1 MYILK
6 LFMIRGLRQAALLM
20 AFTSALPSLLPAQ
33 ATAVGSPSVAYV
45 FDAPTNS
52 IRPLIG
58 VAGSSFLGDPSLT
71 GLQFAAVAP
80 NGVAAIA
87 AWGDRL
93 EWIADLSNYP
103 QSSSV
108 IGGAIAS
115 PDQILWDRK
124 SSSVVVFSSS
134 GGQLQ
139 FIQLAGGAPALQNAV
154 LPDSCLGSVK
164 LLAADAANG
173 IAAVACT
180 PSPDAPDSQSLFF
193 LQTDSSSR
201 LVQTPDAPVSAAFAE
216 DGSFYIAGRN
226 STIAVVANSATDS
239 NAQLLFSEPDAPN
252 GASAILVQSAA
263 QLLYSADS
271 AQRRIRVYDLGSFS
285 KVDDLPLDW
294 LPMQFQPFPSNSFLI
309 NTRKASEP
317 MILLQTAP
325 KRTLLFVPAGE

>member
-1 MYILK
+1 
-6 LFMIRGLRQAALLM
+6 MIRGLHQAALLI
-20 AFTSALPSLLPAQ
+20 AFASALPSLLPAQ
-33 ATAVGSPSVAYV
+33 ATAVSGPSVAYV
-45 FDAPTNS
+45 FDAPTSS

-87 AWGDRL
+87 AWGDRV
-93 EWIADLSNYP
+93 EWITDLSNYP

-108 IGGAIAS
+108 IGGALAS

-124 SSSVVVFSSS
+124 SSAVVVFSSS
-134 GGQLQ
+134 SGQLQ
-139 FIQLAGGAPALQNAV
+139 FIQLAGGVPALQNV
-154 LPDSCLGSVK
+154 VRPDSCLGSVK

-173 IAAVACT
+173 IAAVGCT
-180 PSPDAPDSQSLFF
+180 PAPDAPDSQNLFF
-193 LQTDSSSR
+193 LQMDSSAR

-216 DGSFYIAGRN
+216 NGSFYIAGRN
-226 STIAVVANSATDS
+226 STIAVVGNAATDS
-239 NAQLLFSEPDAPN
+239 SAQLLFSEPDAQN

-271 AQRRIRVYDLGSFS
+271 VQRRIRVYDLGSFA

-309 NTRKASEP
+309 NTRSKASEP

-325 KRTLLFVPAGE
+325 KRALLFVPAGE